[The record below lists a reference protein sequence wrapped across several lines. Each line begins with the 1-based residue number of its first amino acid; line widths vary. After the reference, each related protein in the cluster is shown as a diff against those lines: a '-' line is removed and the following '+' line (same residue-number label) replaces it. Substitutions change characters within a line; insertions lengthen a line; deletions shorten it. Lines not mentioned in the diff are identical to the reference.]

1 MRFCGLLPL
10 FTSFI
15 ALNPLH
21 ACNKEY
27 LKKLLEEDNSEKL
40 TEKEV
45 NPKLLSQEK
54 IKTVSVALCIVYHYQ
69 FPNAIPIMINY
80 PQVMMGQKRVDCDDG
95 ATMLEVT
102 GNLGRVGY
110 AVHTVHCAQVCN
122 QFCLMVL

>member
-45 NPKLLSQEK
+45 NPKRSQEK
-54 IKTVSVALCIVYHYQ
+54 IHPVVLLCVSLSVS
-69 FPNAIPIMINY
+69 
-80 PQVMMGQKRVDCDDG
+80 
-95 ATMLEVT
+95 
-102 GNLGRVGY
+102 
-110 AVHTVHCAQVCN
+110 
-122 QFCLMVL
+122 

>member
-45 NPKLLSQEK
+45 NPKRSQEK
-54 IKTVSVALCIVYHYQ
+54 IKPVVLLGVSLSS
-69 FPNAIPIMINY
+69 PSRSSS
-80 PQVMMGQKRVDCDDG
+80 GDDG
-95 ATMLEVT
+95 AKE
-102 GNLGRVGY
+102 G
-110 AVHTVHCAQVCN
+110 
-122 QFCLMVL
+122 

>member
-27 LKKLLEEDNSEKL
+27 LKKLLDEDNSEKL

-45 NPKLLSQEK
+45 NPKRSFAYRISLS
-54 IKTVSVALCIVYHYQ
+54 VS
-69 FPNAIPIMINY
+69 
-80 PQVMMGQKRVDCDDG
+80 
-95 ATMLEVT
+95 
-102 GNLGRVGY
+102 
-110 AVHTVHCAQVCN
+110 
-122 QFCLMVL
+122 